1 MLCPQ
6 LRLSVPQRGRVKL
19 SPRQREGAT
28 LLGQGMIRKQIAEAM
43 QISEGTVAALLARAK
58 ERLGAANSAQLAVMV
73 AKESNG

>member
-1 MLCPQ
+1 M
-6 LRLSVPQRGRVKL
+6 KL
-19 SPRQREGAT
+19 SPRQREAAT